1 MRTAMSSCALLTTM
15 ARWVRL
21 VRLVTAV
28 SCTVNMAV
36 VVLASSAVN
45 VVCVWEQEYKSN
57 RRDTETSFFYVDP
70 TRIHA
75 KNPGDRYRFYLSREI
90 SKDTPSLS
98 CFLSFSPSI
107 LPQLLPQCHWDVTL
121 CCGGVSVLTSNTP
134 FMANPDHHSCLGTV
148 QERISSQKK
157 VLFELW
163 YSGSERIKSGEDGWY
178 TPYLEEKN

>member
-1 MRTAMSSCALLTTM
+1 M
-15 ARWVRL
+15 WF
-21 VRLVTAV
+21 
-28 SCTVNMAV
+28 
-36 VVLASSAVN
+36 
-45 VVCVWEQEYKSN
+45 VCGNN
-57 RRDTETSFFYVDP
+57 RRNRIGETLRQVSFMWILLACMPKIQAIDIAF
-70 TRIHA
+70 I
-75 KNPGDRYRFYLSREI
+75 SREI

-148 QERISSQKK
+148 REGISSQKK

-178 TPYLEEKN
+178 TPYLEEKK